1 MSEFKMPSLGADM
14 DAGTLVEWIKKPG
27 DAVKRGDII
36 ASVETAKGV
45 IEIECFEDGI
55 LDEIF
60 FQAGQEVPVGHV
72 LATIVSKEEYGK
84 PKAAPAPKPSEPVK
98 IEKIPE
104 AAITEAAKESAAKV
118 VEELKASITPPAVE
132 GARVRISPLA
142 SRMAIELG
150 VDLRQV
156 KGTGPGG
163 AIQRAD
169 IERAAAAQK
178 AVSAA
183 QPVEPVKAPPVAETK
198 PVEAITPPV
207 APPVAPPVP
216 VERPPEVLPEQKKP
230 LDFQTAMRQAIAAA
244 MSRSN
249 RDIPHYYLETS
260 IDMTN
265 ALAWLEEENLKR
277 TIRDRLL
284 PVVILLKAVAKSLT
298 EVPELNG
305 FWVDGGHQVSEAI
318 HIGFAIALRQGG
330 LLTPAIHD
338 ADMKTFDEL
347 REAMNDLIIRTRSNR
362 LRSSELTDAT
372 ITVTSLGDRGVEKV
386 FGVIYPPQVAL
397 VGLGKITPQPWAVN
411 GALCVRPILVATL
424 AGDHRATDG
433 HKGGLFLEALNR
445 NLQEVEKL

>member
-14 DAGTLVEWIKKPG
+14 DAGTLVEWKKKPG
-27 DAVKRGDII
+27 DTVKRGDII
-36 ASVETAKGV
+36 AAVETAKGV
-45 IEIECFEDGI
+45 IDIECFEDGI

-60 FQAGQEVPVGHV
+60 FQAGQEVPVGNI

-104 AAITEAAKESAAKV
+104 AAITEAAKASAVKV
-118 VEELKASITPPAVE
+118 VEELKASIAPPPAE

-169 IERAAAAQK
+169 IERAVAAMK
-178 AVSAA
+178 AVV
-183 QPVEPVKAPPVAETK
+183 QEPVKAPPAAESK
-198 PVEAITPPV
+198 PVEAVTPPPI
-207 APPVAPPVP
+207 APPVAPTPP
-216 VERPPEVLPEQKKP
+216 VERPPEVVPEQKKTV
-230 LDFQTAMRQAIAAA
+230 DFQTAMRQAIAAA

-249 RDIPHYYLETS
+249 REIPHYYLETS

-265 ALAWLEEENLKR
+265 ALHWLEEENLKR
-277 TIRDRLL
+277 PIRERLL
-284 PVVILLKAVAKSLT
+284 PVVVLLKAVAKSLT

-305 FWVDGGHQVSEAI
+305 FWIDGGHQVSEAI

-347 REAMNDLIIRTRSNR
+347 RDAMNDLIIRTRSNR

-397 VGLGKITPQPWAVN
+397 VGLGKITQQPWAVN
-411 GALCVRPILVATL
+411 GALCVRPVLVATL

>member
-14 DAGTLVEWIKKPG
+14 DAGTLVEWKKKSG
-27 DAVKRGDII
+27 DPVKRGDII
-36 ASVETAKGV
+36 AAVETAKGV

-55 LDEIF
+55 LDQIF
-60 FQAGQEVPVGHV
+60 FEAGQEVPVGKV
-72 LATIVSKEEYGK
+72 LATISSKEDFGK
-84 PKAAPAPKPSEPVK
+84 VKPAPAPSEPVK

-104 AAITEAAKESAAKV
+104 MVMTEAAK
-118 VEELKASITPPAVE
+118 TPAVNVAHE
-132 GARVRISPLA
+132 IQAAAAQPVPPIGRVRISPLA

-163 AIQRAD
+163 AIQRVD
-169 IERAAAAQK
+169 IERVAQTQK
-178 AVSAA
+178 AAVA
-183 QPVEPVKAPPVAETK
+183 QAVAEPVRAAPVPAMQVPAPP
-198 PVEAITPPV
+198 PVEAQAEPV
-207 APPVAPPVP
+207 T
-216 VERPPEVLPEQKKP
+216 ETKKP
-230 LDFQTAMRQAIAAA
+230 DFQTAMRAAIAAA
-244 MSRSN
+244 MSKSN
-249 RDIPHYYLETS
+249 REIPHYYMETS

-265 ALAWLEEENLKR
+265 ALRWLEEENLKR
-277 TIRDRLL
+277 TIRERIL
-284 PVVILLKAVAKSLT
+284 PVVVMLKAVAKSLT

-305 FWVDGGHQVSEAI
+305 FWIDGHVVSESI
-318 HIGFAIALRQGG
+318 HLGFAIALRQGG

-338 ADMKTFDEL
+338 TDMKSFDEL
-347 REAMNDLIIRTRSNR
+347 RDAMNDLITRTRSNR

-397 VGLGKITPQPWAVN
+397 VGLGKITQQPWAVN
-411 GALCVRPILVATL
+411 GALCVRPILTATL

>member
-14 DAGTLVEWIKKPG
+14 DAGTLVEWKVKSGEP
-27 DAVKRGDII
+27 VKRGDII
-36 ASVETAKGV
+36 AAVETAKGV
-45 IEIECFEDGI
+45 IEIECFENGI
-55 LDEIF
+55 LDQIF
-60 FQAGQEVPVGHV
+60 FQPGQEVPVGQV
-72 LATIVSKEEYGK
+72 LATISSPDEFGK
-84 PKAAPAPKPSEPVK
+84 AKPAPEPQKPAEPVK

-104 AAITEAAKESAAKV
+104 MVMAEAAKPAAV
-118 VEELKASITPPAVE
+118 NVAQEIRTATMPPPTD
-132 GARVRISPLA
+132 GGRVRISPLA

-163 AIQRAD
+163 AIQRVD
-169 IERAAAAQK
+169 IEHAAQTQQ
-178 AVSAA
+178 AA
-183 QPVEPVKAPPVAETK
+183 PAPVIAEPAQVTPPPVAEKPAPTSVEAK
-198 PVEAITPPV
+198 AEPPVEA
-207 APPVAPPVP
+207 
-216 VERPPEVLPEQKKP
+216 KKAV
-230 LDFQTAMRQAIAAA
+230 DFQTAMRSAIAAA
-244 MSRSN
+244 MSKSN
-249 RDIPHYYLETS
+249 RDIPHYYMETS

-265 ALAWLEEENLKR
+265 ALRWLEEENLKR
-277 TIRDRLL
+277 SIRERLL
-284 PVVILLKAVAKSLT
+284 PVVVLLKAVAKSLT

-305 FWVDGGHQVSEAI
+305 FWIDGSHQVSEAI
-318 HIGFAIALRQGG
+318 HIGFAINLRQGG

-338 ADMKTFDEL
+338 TDMKDFDEL
-347 REAMNDLIIRTRSNR
+347 REAMNDLIIRTRGNR

-411 GALCVRPILVATL
+411 GALCVRPVLVATL

>member
-14 DAGTLVEWIKKPG
+14 DTGTLVEWKKKSG
-27 DAVKRGDII
+27 DEVHRGDII
-36 ASVETAKGV
+36 AAVETAKGV

-55 LDEIF
+55 LDQIF
-60 FQAGQEVPVGHV
+60 FQPGQEVPVGQV
-72 LATIVSKEEYGK
+72 LATISSKDDFGK
-84 PKAAPAPKPSEPVK
+84 AKPAPAKAVEPVK

-104 AAITEAAKESAAKV
+104 MVMTEAAKPAAV
-118 VEELKASITPPAVE
+118 NVAHEIQAAITPPSS
-132 GARVRISPLA
+132 GRVRISPLA

-150 VDLRQV
+150 VDLRAV

-163 AIQRAD
+163 AIQRVD
-169 IERAAAAQK
+169 IERAAQAQK
-178 AVSAA
+178 TAAAPAAVEAA
-183 QPVEPVKAPPVAETK
+183 KATHPLAMQAPAPPSVEAKAEPVSETK
-198 PVEAITPPV
+198 
-207 APPVAPPVP
+207 
-216 VERPPEVLPEQKKP
+216 KP
-230 LDFQTAMRQAIAAA
+230 DFQTAMRSAIAAA
-244 MSRSN
+244 MSKSN
-249 RDIPHYYLETS
+249 RDIPHYYMETS

-265 ALAWLEEENLKR
+265 ALRWLEEENLKR
-277 TIRDRLL
+277 SIRERIL
-284 PVVILLKAVAKSLT
+284 PVVVMLKAVAKSLT

-305 FWVDGGHQVSEAI
+305 FWIDGGHVISEGI

-338 ADMKTFDEL
+338 ADMKSLDEL
-347 REAMNDLIIRTRSNR
+347 RDAMNDLITRTRSNK

-397 VGLGKITPQPWAVN
+397 VGLGKITQQPWAVN
-411 GALCVRPILVATL
+411 GALCVRPILTATL

>member
-14 DAGTLVEWIKKPG
+14 DAGTLVEWKVKSG
-27 DAVKRGDII
+27 DSVKRGDII
-36 ASVETAKGV
+36 AAVETAKGV

-55 LDEIF
+55 LDQIF
-60 FQAGQEVPVGHV
+60 FQAGQEIPVGQV
-72 LATIVSKEEYGK
+72 LATISSKEEFGK
-84 PKAAPAPKPSEPVK
+84 AKPAPEPQKPPEPVK
-98 IEKIPE
+98 IEKTPE
-104 AAITEAAKESAAKV
+104 TVMTEPVKPAAEVVAEALKAAIPQ
-118 VEELKASITPPAVE
+118 PPASGE
-132 GARVRISPLA
+132 RVRISPLA

-163 AIQRAD
+163 AIQRVD
-169 IERAAAAQK
+169 IERAAQAQIAVTAPAVAEPTK
-178 AVSAA
+178 ATPS
-183 QPVEPVKAPPVAETK
+183 PVAEQPAPP
-198 PVEAITPPV
+198 PVEAKAEPPV
-207 APPVAPPVP
+207 EA
-216 VERPPEVLPEQKKP
+216 KKAA
-230 LDFQTAMRQAIAAA
+230 DFQTAMRSAIAAA
-244 MSRSN
+244 MSKSN
-249 RDIPHYYLETS
+249 RDIPHYYMETS

-265 ALAWLEEENLKR
+265 ALRWLEEENLKR
-277 TIRDRLL
+277 SIRERLL
-284 PVVILLKAVAKSLT
+284 PVVVLLKAVAKSLT

-305 FWVDGGHQVSEAI
+305 FWIDGSHQVSEAI
-318 HIGFAIALRQGG
+318 HIGFAINLRQGG

-338 ADMKTFDEL
+338 TDMKDFDEL
-347 REAMNDLIIRTRSNR
+347 REAMNDLIIRTRGNR

-411 GALCVRPILVATL
+411 GALCVRPVLVATL

>member
-14 DAGTLVEWIKKPG
+14 DAGTLVEWKKKSG
-27 DAVKRGDII
+27 DSVKRGDII
-36 ASVETAKGV
+36 AAVETAKGV

-60 FQAGQEVPVGHV
+60 FQAGQEVPVGQV
-72 LATIVSKEEYGK
+72 LATIVPKEEYGK
-84 PKAAPAPKPSEPVK
+84 PKPGKAPAAAPVERAPEPVK
-98 IEKIPE
+98 VE
-104 AAITEAAKESAAKV
+104 AARPPEPVSVGQVPAA
-118 VEELKASITPPAVE
+118 AVP
-132 GARVRISPLA
+132 GGNGRTRISPLA

-163 AIQRAD
+163 AIQRVD
-169 IERAAAAQK
+169 IERAAQIQK
-178 AVSAA
+178 AAPA
-183 QPVEPVKAPPVAETK
+183 PVEPPRPEAKAPPAAEK
-198 PVEAITPPV
+198 PAPAPLEARAEPTPE
-207 APPVAPPVP
+207 A
-216 VERPPEVLPEQKKP
+216 KKP
-230 LDFQTAMRQAIAAA
+230 TDFQTAMRSAIAAA

-249 RDIPHYYLETS
+249 RDIPHYYMETS

-265 ALAWLEEENLKR
+265 ALRWLEEENLKR

-284 PVVILLKAVAKSLT
+284 PVVVLLKAVAKSLT

-305 FWVDGGHQVSEAI
+305 FWIDGAHQVSEAI
-318 HIGFAIALRQGG
+318 HIGFAINLRQGG
-330 LLTPAIHD
+330 LITPAIHD
-338 ADMKTFDEL
+338 ADMKSFDEL
-347 REAMNDLIIRTRSNR
+347 REAMNDLILRTRGNR

-372 ITVTSLGDRGVEKV
+372 ITFTSLGDRGVEKV

-411 GALCVRPILVATL
+411 GALCVRPVLVATL

>member
-14 DAGTLVEWIKKPG
+14 DAGTLVEWKKKSG
-27 DAVKRGDII
+27 DPVKRGDII
-36 ASVETAKGV
+36 AAVETAKGV

-55 LDEIF
+55 LDQVF
-60 FQAGQEVPVGHV
+60 FQAGQEVPVGQV
-72 LATIVSKEEYGK
+72 LATISSKEDFGK
-84 PKAAPAPKPSEPVK
+84 AKPAPAPKQSEPVK

-104 AAITEAAKESAAKV
+104 MVMTEAAKPSAVNVAH
-118 VEELKASITPPAVE
+118 EMKAATAQPATPSGRA
-132 GARVRISPLA
+132 RISPLA

-150 VDLRQV
+150 VDLRAV

-163 AIQRAD
+163 AIQRVD
-169 IERAAAAQK
+169 IERAAQAQK
-178 AVSAA
+178 AA
-183 QPVEPVKAPPVAETK
+183 PVVAMAEPVRVATPPAMQAPAPP
-198 PVEAITPPV
+198 PVEAKAEPAT
-207 APPVAPPVP
+207 
-216 VERPPEVLPEQKKP
+216 ETKKT
-230 LDFQTAMRQAIAAA
+230 DFQTAMRSAIAAA
-244 MSRSN
+244 MSKSN
-249 RDIPHYYLETS
+249 REIPHYYMETS

-265 ALAWLEEENLKR
+265 ALRWLEEENLKR
-277 TIRDRLL
+277 TIRERLL

-305 FWVDGGHQVSEAI
+305 FWVDGRHEVSEAI

-338 ADMKTFDEL
+338 TDMKNFDEL
-347 REAMNDLIIRTRSNR
+347 RDAMNDLIVRTRGNK

-397 VGLGKITPQPWAVN
+397 VGLGKITQQPWAIN
-411 GALCVRPILVATL
+411 GALCVRPILTATL